1 MVDLAA
7 NQAADPSTKR
17 TSQMLSTRNKILTI
31 AAGGLM
37 AAVTSNA
44 AFAQAAFTFNACA
57 VDAALCTA
65 AQPSQTVTATGLT
78 PLSDSLVTFSGGGAF
93 TSGAT
98 FSENGVVQFTAYT
111 GAISGNTHI
120 GNAAGA
126 GNTNNDT
133 SATYQLFLT
142 FSATGTNNATGTGAT
157 LNTTNFTLFLDE
169 GTKGTIPSPSTAA
182 PSLTVAPTINQSTDT
197 FVQLATG
204 SLIAGTGNTVIT
216 TTPSFS
222 ESFSA
227 LLNTTGAG
235 DSPAFFIAPVPF
247 LNIAFA
253 SLTGTQPTACNGTQT
268 SNNTPFGTTCNGNP
282 TEVVLDSQGGIV
294 DFAAVPE
301 PASIGIF
308 GSALFG
314 LGWIRRRQNK
324 NGKNA

>member
-17 TSQMLSTRNKILTI
+17 TLQMLSTRNKILTI

-65 AQPSQTVTATGLT
+65 LQPSQTVTATGLT

-93 TSGAT
+93 TPGAT
-98 FSENGVVQFTAYT
+98 FTESGVVQFTGYT
-111 GAISGNTHI
+111 GAISGNTNI
-120 GNAAGA
+120 GNAQGV
-126 GNTNNDT
+126 GNANNN
-133 SATYQLFLT
+133 SNATYQLFLS

-157 LNTTNFTLFLDE
+157 LNTTTFTLYLDE

-182 PSLTVAPTINQSTDT
+182 PSLTSPPIFNQGGDT

-204 SLIAGTGNTVIT
+204 SLVAGTGNTVLT
-216 TTPSFS
+216 NTPSFQ

-227 LLNTTGAG
+227 SLNTTGVG
-235 DSPAFFIAPVPF
+235 DQPAFFVAPVPF

-253 SLTGTQPTACNGTQT
+253 SLTGTQPTACNGAQT
-268 SNNTPFGTTCNGNP
+268 SNGTPFGTTCTGNP

-301 PASIGIF
+301 PASLGIF